1 MAKIKIHYKKGG
13 LSQLPTLR
21 EALKASMNPK
31 ESLEEA
37 IAELNAFER
46 QYGLTT
52 IEFYARF
59 KAGLMGDSR
68 DFVKWASLFEGYQYL
83 ITKYFNATTKKAV
96 A

>member
-1 MAKIKIHYKKGG
+1 MAKIKISYKKGG
-13 LSQLPTLR
+13 PSQLPALR
-21 EALKASMNPK
+21 AALKEPVDPQ
-31 ESLEEA
+31 ESLA
-37 IAELNAFER
+37 AVIAELNAFEQ

-52 IEFYARF
+52 VEFFARF

-83 ITKYFNATTKKAV
+83 INRYFNTKKAV